1 MNEFKFYRA
10 LAIINCVPLTVFTC
24 LDNDFIIR
32 GNFKTRL
39 YIDRCIEVQI
49 QRVATSIG
57 FPLVR
62 HSTVSMDN
70 YLII

>member
-49 QRVATSIG
+49 QEWRLQSDFRWFATLLCQWITI
-57 FPLVR
+57 L
-62 HSTVSMDN
+62 
-70 YLII
+70 